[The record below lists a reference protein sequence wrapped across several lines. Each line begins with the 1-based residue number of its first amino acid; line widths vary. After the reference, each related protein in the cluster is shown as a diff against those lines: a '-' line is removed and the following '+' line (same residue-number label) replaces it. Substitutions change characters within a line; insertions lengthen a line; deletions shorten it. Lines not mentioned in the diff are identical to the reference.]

1 MYCPVIANLAD
12 LMNFKNSALVVEDNP
27 DAREWLVKC
36 LSEAY
41 PELAVSQAATL
52 GEGMQHVRQQPL
64 ELALIDLGLPDG
76 SGMDLIREIRARQ
89 PHCQIIVATIYDD
102 DKNLFTALKAGA
114 QGYILKD
121 QDKHKIIGYLHGLKQ
136 NRPAISDAS
145 SRRLIEHFNQQGSE
159 LKNTRLTPRE
169 HDVVVL
175 LSQGYTVEQAAGSLG
190 ISTETVRGYIKSIYQ
205 KLGISNRAELA
216 LAAVRLG
223 ITG

>member
-1 MYCPVIANLAD
+1 
-12 LMNFKNSALVVEDNP
+12 MNSRNAALVVEDNP
-27 DAREWLVKC
+27 DAREWLVRC
-36 LSEAY
+36 LAEAY
-41 PELAVSQAATL
+41 PELAVLQAGTL
-52 GEGMQHVRQQPL
+52 GEGLQQARQHSL
-64 ELALIDLGLPDG
+64 DLALIDLGLPDG
-76 SGMDLIREIRARQ
+76 SGMELIREIRTRQ
-89 PHCQIIVATIYDD
+89 EQCQVIVATIYDD
-102 DKNLFTALKAGA
+102 DRNLFTALKAGA

-121 QDKHKIIGYLHGLKQ
+121 QDKHKIIGYLNGLKQ

-159 LKNTRLTPRE
+159 LQNTRLTRRE

-175 LSQGYTVEQAAGSLG
+175 LSQGYTVEQAATSLG